1 MKTAS
6 GRERDHDDDHHPH
19 RWVEE
24 HPGVGFMVVS
34 GAFEVFAGALLL
46 FAGAPGG
53 WACFVIGCGVT
64 VMSGAAL
71 LAFDIE
77 IEPGMATLVAVT
89 VVVGLFAMTSLYFT
103 HRAEDLLDSSPDTT
117 ATLNNCAPCMA
128 SRAHLSL
135 ALAAWRTSARHP
147 DVQALR

>member
-1 MKTAS
+1 MTIIT
-6 GRERDHDDDHHPH
+6 RDH
-19 RWVEE
+19 WVEE

-103 HRAEDLLDSSPDTT
+103 HRAEDLPRLLPGHDGDSQQ
-117 ATLNNCAPCMA
+117 L
-128 SRAHLSL
+128 RALHGI
-135 ALAAWRTSARHP
+135 TSALFACI
-147 DVQALR
+147 ALRVAYLSATPRRASAPVMP

>member
-1 MKTAS
+1 MTIIT
-6 GRERDHDDDHHPH
+6 RD

-53 WACFVIGCGVT
+53 WACFVIV
-64 VMSGAAL
+64 SGAAL

-103 HRAEDLLDSSPDTT
+103 HRADDLPRLLPGHDGDSQQLR
-117 ATLNNCAPCMA
+117 ALHGIA
-128 SRAHLSL
+128 S
-135 ALAAWRTSARHP
+135 ALFACI
-147 DVQALR
+147 ALRVAYLSATPRRASAPVLP